1 MQEKANRGLEVTKE
15 RLRIE
20 RDKSLAEIQRKRDQ
34 DIQRVQNEFKVWATF
49 IPPIPPLLVGFVV
62 WVRRR
67 IREREGISR
76 TRMK

>member
-1 MQEKANRGLEVTKE
+1 
-15 RLRIE
+15 
-20 RDKSLAEIQRKRDQ
+20 
-34 DIQRVQNEFKVWATF
+34 
-49 IPPIPPLLVGFVV
+49 LVGFVV